1 LRSLQN
7 VGGLYGL
14 VVPCEEVQFP
24 GQVVGYF
31 TGGEP
36 LRAILPK
43 VLVQKKSELSSDCS
57 EEGNVPGTGYGLQLT
72 YDVPQKGKLNGTLCV
87 RVCWRDIVY
96 RSLVEFGKKELTY

>member
-1 LRSLQN
+1 MRSLQN

-72 YDVPQKGKLNGTLCV
+72 YDVPHAMERYVLGFAGMTLCTG
-87 RVCWRDIVY
+87 R
-96 RSLVEFGKKELTY
+96 

>member
-1 LRSLQN
+1 MRSLQN

-43 VLVQKKSELSSDCS
+43 VQVPKTNEQSSDCT

-72 YDVPQKGKLNGTLCV
+72 YDVPQGKHNGTLCV
-87 RVCWRDIVY
+87 RVCWHDIVY
-96 RSLVEFGKKELTY
+96 RSQVEFGKKQLTY

>member
-1 LRSLQN
+1 MPYICFGFARFELRYNLLLSMAYIGKLRSLQN

-24 GQVVGYF
+24 GHVVGYF

-43 VLVQKKSELSSDCS
+43 VQVQKINEQSSDCT

-72 YDVPQKGKLNGTLCV
+72 YDVPQGKHN
-87 RVCWRDIVY
+87 
-96 RSLVEFGKKELTY
+96 

>member
-1 LRSLQN
+1 MQFTCFGFASFELRYNLLLLINGIYRKALRSLQN

-36 LRAILPK
+36 LRAILHFRKCWCKRK
-43 VLVQKKSELSSDCS
+43 VNYLAIVVKRVMFLVRDMACS
-57 EEGNVPGTGYGLQLT
+57 
-72 YDVPQKGKLNGTLCV
+72 
-87 RVCWRDIVY
+87 
-96 RSLVEFGKKELTY
+96 